1 MKRYVYPS
9 EIKGTVKAPAS
20 KSEMQ
25 RGAAAA
31 LLAQGESILVNPSFC
46 DDALAAL
53 DIIERMGAKVER
65 NSENVIIQGGLNI
78 KNDDLNCGESGLG
91 IRMFTPIAAL
101 AGKPVTL
108 NAEGT
113 LLKRPVSL
121 IENELASLGAKIT
134 SNNGYAPIKITSALK
149 GGETEIDGS
158 ISSQSLTGL
167 LMALPAAGNDSII
180 EVNNLTSRR
189 YIDMTIKILKAFSID
204 VENIAYREFR
214 IKGGQKYKPVVLEI
228 EGDWSG
234 AAFLLC
240 AGAINGSIKVTG
252 LNTSS
257 LQPDMAVLEALK
269 SAGADL
275 IINSDSVEI
284 KKSSPKGFTFDAAEC
299 PDLFPPLA
307 ALALYCEGTTEIK
320 GVHRL
325 KHKETDR
332 SVTIKEEL
340 AAIGGDITIEE
351 DSMIIKKSQITGGD
365 SDSRG
370 DHRIAM
376 ACAIAALKSS
386 GPVLIKNAEAV
397 NKSYPQFFHDIMKAG
412 VKIQ

>member
-9 EIKGTVKAPAS
+9 EISGTVKAPAS

-53 DIIERMGAKVER
+53 DIIEKMGAKVKKT
-65 NSENVIIQGGLNI
+65 SDNVIIQGGLDIQNG
-78 KNDDLNCGESGLG
+78 NLNCGESGLG
-91 IRMFTPIAAL
+91 IRMFTPLAAL
-101 AGKPVTL
+101 AERPVTL
-108 NAEGT
+108 TAEGT

-121 IENELASLGAKIT
+121 IENELAHLGAEVT
-134 SNNGYAPIKITSALK
+134 SNKGYAPIKITSALR

-167 LMALPAAGNDSII
+167 LMALPAAANDSII
-180 EVNNLTSRR
+180 KVNNLTSRR

-204 VENIAYREFR
+204 VENIAYKEFR
-214 IKGGQKYKPVVLEI
+214 IKGKQKYKPAVLEI

-240 AGAINGSIKVTG
+240 AGAINGSLKVTG
-252 LNTSS
+252 LNTAS

-269 SAGADL
+269 AAEADL
-275 IINSDSVEI
+275 IINSDSVEV
-284 KKSSPKGFTFDAAEC
+284 KKSSLKGFTFDASQC

-307 ALALYCEGTTEIK
+307 ALALFCEGTTEIK

-340 AAIGGDITIEE
+340 AAIGGDITIEG
-351 DSMIIKKSQITGGD
+351 DSMIIKKSPITGGD
-365 SDSRG
+365 SNSRG

-376 ACAIAALKSS
+376 ACAIAALKAS
-386 GPVLIKNAEAV
+386 GPVSIEDAEAV
-397 NKSYPQFFHDIMKAG
+397 NKSYPQFFDDIMKAG
-412 VKIQ
+412 VKIR

>member
-9 EIKGTVKAPAS
+9 EISGTVKAPAS

-31 LLAQGESILVNPSFC
+31 LLAEGESILVNPSFC

-53 DIIERMGAKVER
+53 EIIEKMGAKVKKT
-65 NSENVIIQGGLNI
+65 SEYVIIEGGLDI
-78 KNDDLNCGESGLG
+78 KDGNLNCGESGLG

-113 LLKRPVSL
+113 LIKRPVSL
-121 IENELASLGAKIT
+121 IENELAHLGAEVT
-134 SNNGYAPIKITSALK
+134 SNNGYAPIKITSGLK
-149 GGETEIDGS
+149 GGGTEIDGS

-167 LMALPAAGNDSII
+167 LMALPAAPENSII
-180 EVNNLTSRR
+180 KVNNLTSRR
-189 YIDMTIKILKAFSID
+189 YIDMTIKILKAFSVN
-204 VENIAYREFR
+204 VENIVYKEFR
-214 IKGGQKYKPVVLEI
+214 IKGNQKYKPAVLEI

-240 AGAINGSIKVTG
+240 AGAINGSLKVTG
-252 LNTSS
+252 INTAS
-257 LQPDMAVLEALK
+257 LQPDMAVIEALK
-269 SAGADL
+269 AAGADL
-275 IINSDSVEI
+275 TINSDSVEI
-284 KKSSPKGFTFDAAEC
+284 KKSSLKGFIFDASQC

-325 KHKETDR
+325 KNKETDR

-340 AAIGGDITIEE
+340 AAIGGDVTIEG
-351 DSMIIKKSQITGGD
+351 DSMIIRKSQISGGD
-365 SDSRG
+365 SNSRG

-376 ACAIAALKSS
+376 ACAIAALKAS
-386 GPVLIKNAEAV
+386 GPVSIEDAEAV
-397 NKSYPQFFHDIMKAG
+397 NKSYPQFFDDIMKAG

>member
-53 DIIERMGAKVER
+53 DIIEKMGAKVKKT
-65 NSENVIIQGGLNI
+65 SEYVIIRGGLDI
-78 KNDDLNCGESGLG
+78 KDENLSCGESGLG

-121 IENELASLGAKIT
+121 IENELAHLGAAVN
-134 SNNGYAPIKITSALK
+134 SNNGYAPIKITSGLR

-167 LMALPAAGNDSII
+167 LMALPAAPENSII
-180 EVNNLTSRR
+180 KVNNLASRR

-214 IKGGQKYKPVVLEI
+214 IKGGQKYKPAMLEI

-240 AGAINGSIKVTG
+240 AGAVNGNIKVTG

-257 LQPDMAVLEALK
+257 LQPDMAVLEALE

-275 IINSDSVEI
+275 NINSNSVEI
-284 KKSSPKGFTFDAAEC
+284 KKSSLKGFTFDASRC

-307 ALALYCEGTTEIK
+307 ALALFCEGATEIQ
-320 GVHRL
+320 GARRL

-340 AAIGGDITIEE
+340 AAIGGDIEIDD
-351 DSMIIKKSQITGGD
+351 DSMIIRKSQIAGGD
-365 SDSRG
+365 TSSRG

-386 GPVLIKNAEAV
+386 GPVSIEDAEAV
-397 NKSYPQFFHDIMKAG
+397 NKSYPQFFNDIMKAG

>member
-1 MKRYVYPS
+1 MKKYVYPS
-9 EIKGTVKAPAS
+9 EIKGAAKAPAS

-53 DIIERMGAKVER
+53 DIIEKMGAQVKR
-65 NSENVIIQGGLNI
+65 NSEYVIIQGGLNI
-78 KNDDLNCGESGLG
+78 KNEDLNCGESGLG

-121 IENELASLGAKIT
+121 IEGELAHLGAAVT
-134 SNNGYAPIKITSALK
+134 SNNGYAPINIKTGLK

-167 LMALPAAGNDSII
+167 LMALPAAPENSII
-180 EVNNLTSRR
+180 KVSNLNSRR
-189 YIDMTIKILKAFSID
+189 YIDMTIKILRSFSVM
-204 VENIAYREFR
+204 VENINYSEFR
-214 IKGGQKYKPVVLEI
+214 IQGGQKYRPAVLEI

-252 LNTSS
+252 LNTAS
-257 LQPDMAVLEALK
+257 LQPDIAVLEALE

-275 IINSDSVEI
+275 TISSDSVEI
-284 KKSSPKGFTFDAAEC
+284 KRSSLRGFTFDASQC

-307 ALALYCEGTTEIK
+307 ALALFCDGTTEIK

-340 AAIGGDITIEE
+340 AAIGGDIKING
-351 DSMIIKKSQITGGD
+351 DSMIIKESQISGGD
-365 SDSRG
+365 SNSRG

-376 ACAIAALKSS
+376 ACAIAALKAS
-386 GPVLIKNAEAV
+386 GPVSIEGAEAV
-397 NKSYPQFFHDIMKAG
+397 NKSYPHFFDDIMKSG